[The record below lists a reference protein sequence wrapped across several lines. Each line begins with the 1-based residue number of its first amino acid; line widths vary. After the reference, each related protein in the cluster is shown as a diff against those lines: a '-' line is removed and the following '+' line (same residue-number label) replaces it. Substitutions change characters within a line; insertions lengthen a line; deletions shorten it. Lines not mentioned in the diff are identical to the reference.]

1 MRYLRT
7 KDAEILLDQVHA
19 TLARL
24 PSLNDLT
31 LDGALSDGEFPLEF
45 GSALEGDFHGALR
58 LHMGLA
64 HRDVFN
70 MLTNIP
76 TGLHFTKVDIVMD
89 GKFFSDAVKLVEA
102 CKDSLQSLRFVP
114 QGESVWSHYVRSC
127 H

>member
-7 KDAEILLDQVHA
+7 KDAEIPLDQIHA

-31 LDGALSDGEFPLEF
+31 LDGVLSDGEFPLEF

-58 LHMGLA
+58 LHIGLT

-89 GKFFSDAVKLVEA
+89 GKFFSNVVKLVEA
-102 CKDSLQSLRFVP
+102 CKYSIRSLRLVP
-114 QGESVWSHYVRSC
+114 QGESTWSDYLRSC